1 MESLN
6 KQIGTNGIGL
16 TQEPAR
22 TLSSLQRWL
31 RTHLAQ
37 VLLTILLTGLGVQLV
52 SVIFRKSVTLDELVL
67 IPSAYYYLVTDD
79 FDLVREH
86 PPLCKILSGLPVL
99 FIQPNELR
107 STPGDRTL
115 PKIDL
120 DWKYEMQFWQDN
132 RERADMI
139 SFWSRVPMIGLSLG
153 VGWLIFVFA
162 RDFFGQWAALLS
174 VVLFSLE
181 PTILAHA
188 RVVQTDMPATFGFL
202 LTAFALHRYLRAPTW
217 KLAIGLGSAVSLAML
232 AKFSMI
238 TLPPLLFIV
247 FIALLWLQP
256 HRRRSLAVHA
266 SIVSI
271 VVLVIINA
279 AYIFHSGPLTETD
292 LEWVATSFP
301 SSHSAV
307 LTSVRVL
314 RFLIPTD
321 FLMGVYW
328 QLHHSNQGHPASLL
342 GMYNRMGWWYYY
354 PVAFLLKT
362 TIPFL
367 LVSLVTLGWAVYGV
381 LWKGKRSLLVL
392 LLPFG
397 LYSIL
402 MMLSP
407 IDIGIR
413 YFLPAY
419 PFLFI
424 LSGGMLIALL
434 QRPFQTS
441 ARIVSRVIVVIAF
454 AWMTFEAVSTYP
466 NYIPYMNQFASARPH
481 WWYLSDSNIEWG
493 DDIKELA
500 AYLRARGET
509 RVRTMALGDFVA
521 LSFYGVDNL
530 SALSPP
536 EASPPRYTVIGASFL
551 NGSTV
556 PEVFDG
562 RRLPEAERI
571 NAFDSFRQRTPEAVI
586 GNSIYVYRMR
596 D

>member
-6 KQIGTNGIGL
+6 KQIGTNDSGL

-37 VLLTILLTGLGVQLV
+37 VLLTILLAGLGVQLV

-107 STPGDRTL
+107 ATPGDRTL
-115 PKIDL
+115 AKIDL

-139 SFWSRVPMIGLSLG
+139 SFWARVPMIGLSLG

-256 HRRRSLAVHA
+256 HRRRSLSVHA

-279 AYIFHSGPLTETD
+279 AYIFHSGALTETD

-301 SSHSAV
+301 SSQSAV
-307 LTSVRVL
+307 LMSVRVL

-328 QLHHSNQGHPASLL
+328 QLHHSNQGHRCEFVGNVQSN
-342 GMYNRMGWWYYY
+342 G
-354 PVAFLLKT
+354 
-362 TIPFL
+362 
-367 LVSLVTLGWAVYGV
+367 LV
-381 LWKGKRSLLVL
+381 VL
-392 LLPFG
+392 LP
-397 LYSIL
+397 
-402 MMLSP
+402 
-407 IDIGIR
+407 R
-413 YFLPAY
+413 RFLTQDNDSVLAC
-419 PFLFI
+419 
-424 LSGGMLIALL
+424 
-434 QRPFQTS
+434 
-441 ARIVSRVIVVIAF
+441 VSCC
-454 AWMTFEAVSTYP
+454 AWLGSLRCFMERQA
-466 NYIPYMNQFASARPH
+466 QFACFAAAVRVVQHPDDVESDRY
-481 WWYLSDSNIEWG
+481 WYPLLSSCLPISFH
-493 DDIKELA
+493 L
-500 AYLRARGET
+500 
-509 RVRTMALGDFVA
+509 VRRNVNRTT
-521 LSFYGVDNL
+521 SK
-530 SALSPP
+530 
-536 EASPPRYTVIGASFL
+536 T
-551 NGSTV
+551 
-556 PEVFDG
+556 
-562 RRLPEAERI
+562 LP
-571 NAFDSFRQRTPEAVI
+571 NKFQ
-586 GNSIYVYRMR
+586 NCK
-596 D
+596 